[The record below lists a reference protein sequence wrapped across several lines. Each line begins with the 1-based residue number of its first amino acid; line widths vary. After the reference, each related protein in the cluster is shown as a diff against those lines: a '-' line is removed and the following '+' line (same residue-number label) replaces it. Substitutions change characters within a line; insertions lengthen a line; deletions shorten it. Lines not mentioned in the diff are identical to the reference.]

1 MSSVSC
7 DAKAPATVIHGS
19 HLCDLRITPRNPA
32 NPRQCL
38 LSGVFEKS
46 TSYCY
51 MPPMGG
57 RTMPQRGLVAPGP
70 RGAFAP
76 RPLRGGSPRCLSMQK
91 GGRVRW
97 VTRRLSTCRRRA
109 FLGSGAY
116 SGLWAGVGLSTAL
129 SVGEGFPPFVSSAA
143 KQACCYFDLA
153 FSLPSCP
160 SLRVRGSLRSP
171 EGSRLRDTEASEA
184 SLTCS

>member
-19 HLCDLRITPRNPA
+19 QLCDLRITPRNPA

-57 RTMPQRGLVAPGP
+57 RTMPPTWGL
-70 RGAFAP
+70 RP
-76 RPLRGGSPRCLSMQK
+76 RPPVGASLPALYGAAPPRCLSMQK
-91 GGRVRW
+91 GG
-97 VTRRLSTCRRRA
+97 TRAVGNPEAVHMPAQGLFWALWGLFRPVGRRRVIH
-109 FLGSGAY
+109 
-116 SGLWAGVGLSTAL
+116 GLERGGKA
-129 SVGEGFPPFVSSAA
+129 FPPFVSSAA

-153 FSLPSCP
+153 PSASTGDEGPRRGYGAARSASCLFLKHFS
-160 SLRVRGSLRSP
+160 
-171 EGSRLRDTEASEA
+171 E
-184 SLTCS
+184 

>member
-51 MPPMGG
+51 MPPWGG
-57 RTMPQRGLVAPGP
+57 RTMPPTWGLRPPGP
-70 RGAFAP
+70 PWELRSP
-76 RPLRGGSPRCLSMQK
+76 RPLRGGSPSMFINAE
-91 GGRVRW
+91 GG
-97 VTRRLSTCRRRA
+97 TRAVGNPEAVHMPAQGL
-109 FLGSGAY
+109 FGLSGAY

-129 SVGEGFPPFVSSAA
+129 SVEGFPPFVSSAA

-153 FSLPSCP
+153 PSASTGDEGP
-160 SLRVRGSLRSP
+160 RRGYGAARSA
-171 EGSRLRDTEASEA
+171 LA
-184 SLTCS
+184 CS